1 MSRLDCF
8 MICYLIVFLLSSTLV
23 NSSNSPSSMIN
34 CLSEDELL
42 LLIGF
47 NPEVLSSINNSSN
60 CNYSIPS
67 TQNKN
72 KSSNTK
78 QDFYEFEVLNHNYSL
93 DIGIYENDLVHLQH
107 FDDLYVEKLNIVK
120 KSYYEV
126 NDVNINY
133 SNDILNYL
141 GNKHLLLNAMSN
153 AKLSY
158 TETVNY

>member
-1 MSRLDCF
+1 
-8 MICYLIVFLLSSTLV
+8 MICYLIVFLLNSYSV
-23 NSSNSPSSMIN
+23 NSSNSASSMIN

-67 TQNKN
+67 DQNKKKNSKN
-72 KSSNTK
+72 KEE
-78 QDFYEFEVLNHNYSL
+78 FYEFEVLNHNYSL
-93 DIGIYENDLVHLQH
+93 DIGIYERDLIHLQH

-126 NDVNINY
+126 NDINLNY
-133 SNDILNYL
+133 INDLISYL
-141 GNKHLLLNAMSN
+141 GNKHLLANAMSN

-158 TETVNY
+158 TESVSY